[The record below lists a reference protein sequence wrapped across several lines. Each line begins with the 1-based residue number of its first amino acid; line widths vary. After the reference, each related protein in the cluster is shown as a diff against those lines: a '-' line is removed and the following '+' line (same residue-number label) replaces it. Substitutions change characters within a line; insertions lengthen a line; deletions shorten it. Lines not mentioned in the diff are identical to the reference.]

1 VPHDLEAPC
10 GDDADWS
17 LLYRARGDEV
27 VPHRP
32 IFTGDVFEKVVVQ
45 YPDGLTKHKN
55 VIIVQHPCAM
65 RSNGVDLVLRLLVAE
80 VRNHRVISPGEW
92 TGYGKNMP
100 LPDLVPT
107 VETGRRNQAGFFDEL
122 HLVGPQALQDRIA
135 CLSQLGV
142 NLLLQR
148 WIHHNSRVVVPTFTL
163 NEVTS
168 GVFEEADLI
177 EEWCEDRT
185 TSGDTVEQ
193 ATKECVAW
201 LREDGGGGLMRQ
213 RMLEDPQNRSGI
225 RKQMRIALRA
235 LRG

>member
-17 LLYRARGDEV
+17 RLYRARGDEV
-27 VPHRP
+27 LQHRP
-32 IFTGDVFEKVVVQ
+32 IFTGDIFEKVVVQ
-45 YPDGLTKHKN
+45 NPDGSTKRKN

-65 RSNGVDLVLRLLVAE
+65 RSNGVDLVSRLLVAE
-80 VRNHRVISPGEW
+80 VRNHKVIPPDEW
-92 TGYGKNMP
+92 RGYGKSMP
-100 LPDLVPT
+100 LPELIPPVA
-107 VETGRRNQAGFFDEL
+107 TGRRNQAGFFDEL
-122 HLVGPQALQDRIA
+122 HLVGPQALTDRIA

-163 NEVTS
+163 NAVTS

-177 EEWCEDRT
+177 EDWCEDRIA
-185 TSGDTVEQ
+185 SEVTVEQ

-201 LREDGGGGLMRQ
+201 LREDGGGGVMRQ
-213 RMLEDPQNRSGI
+213 KMLEDPQNRSGI
-225 RKQMRIALRA
+225 RKQMRTALRA